1 VDSARAGIYG
11 GPVSTPPDPEKGQPY
26 PGQQGQP
33 TYGTGYG
40 GVQYPY
46 PAGDGPTQQTPY
58 PGQPHPGQP
67 GPGQP
72 GPGQPYPGQSPQ
84 GGSPY
89 PYNPYAQASPYG
101 QSPYGGYPA
110 GMGDRPAPVSR
121 PGIMVVGLVLSIL
134 SALPFLAFGVLFLVV
149 PLDTSVIPPELLDAP
164 ELAQAGLTPESL
176 LSFLRVFGGIFAA
189 LALIYILFAV
199 LAFTGRNWARIL
211 LAVMTGSFSVFLVF
225 GAVSGGAADPAS
237 AVILLAPV
245 ALAVGG
251 AVILFLAPSNAY
263 FSRPRA

>member
-1 VDSARAGIYG
+1 MDSTPAGIYG
-11 GPVSTPPDPEKGQPY
+11 GRVSTPPDPEKGQPY

-46 PAGDGPTQQTPY
+46 PAGDGPTQQNPY
-58 PGQPHPGQP
+58 PGQPHPGQA
-67 GPGQP
+67 
-72 GPGQPYPGQSPQ
+72 PQ

-89 PYNPYAQASPYG
+89 PYNPYAQPSPYG

-110 GMGDRPAPVSR
+110 GLGDKPSPVSR
-121 PGIMVVGLVLSIL
+121 PGIMVVGLILSIL

-176 LSFLRVFGGIFAA
+176 LSFIRIFGGIFAV
-189 LALIYILFAV
+189 LALVYILFAV

-211 LAVMTGSFSVFLVF
+211 LAVMTGGFSVFLVF

-237 AVILLAPV
+237 AAILLAPV
-245 ALAVGG
+245 ALAVAG
-251 AVILFLAPSNAY
+251 VVLLFLAPSNAY
-263 FSRPRA
+263 FSRPRG